1 MILIYKQIT
10 KGEYTQQYLANMI
23 TFVKHISKQRSL
35 VKNNTTVKNWA
46 DHPCDRKIK
55 CVDLQTL

>member
-23 TFVKHISKQRSL
+23 TFVKHISRPQ
-35 VKNNTTVKNWA
+35 V
-46 DHPCDRKIK
+46 
-55 CVDLQTL
+55 